1 MTFRSSILR
10 SAPLLAGSFYCAL
23 NGAAAQT
30 QEGGVSITAGGG
42 IGAIPAYE
50 GSKNFIATPLPLI
63 DIGGLLD
70 DRLFISTTR
79 GIGFNAI
86 DWGGLRAGVSVG
98 FHQGRS
104 SDDSPR
110 LRGLSDISMAPT
122 GGAFV
127 SYTLKPVTFEV
138 RGLRVFGPEPGT
150 EIVAGATYSFSPT
163 DRLKL
168 SFGPQVTWADRRYDR
183 SYFGVTSD
191 QALQATAAG
200 NPMQPYSPGSGL
212 KQAGLNAN
220 ALYRFNAHWGLVA
233 RLDLEELTS
242 PAARNSPL
250 TQRDFQPS
258 AGLGLTYRF

>member
-1 MTFRSSILR
+1 MISRSSILR
-10 SAPLLAGSFYCAL
+10 SALLLAGSFYCAL

-30 QEGGVSITAGGG
+30 QDGGLSITVGGG
-42 IGAIPAYE
+42 AAATPAYE

-79 GIGFNAI
+79 GIGFNVI
-86 DWGGLRAGVSVG
+86 DWDGLRAGVSVG

-110 LRGLSDISMAPT
+110 LRGLSDISAAPT
-122 GGAFV
+122 GDAFL
-127 SYTLKPVTFEV
+127 SYSVNPLTFEV
-138 RGLRVFGPEPGT
+138 RGLRVLGPEPGT
-150 EIVAGATYSFSPT
+150 EVIAGATYSFSPT

-168 SFGPQVTWADRRYDR
+168 SFGPQAIWADRRYDR
-183 SYFGVTSD
+183 SYFGVTPD
-191 QALQATAAG
+191 QAQQATAAG
-200 NPMQPYSPGSGL
+200 NPLQPYSPGSGL
-212 KQAGLNAN
+212 KQAGLTAT